1 MSLRRDHGSDN
12 QLWISYVKTLGQ
24 SRNWV
29 PRSSLF
35 RRWDE
40 QSRAEA
46 IFAKKASIP
55 QKRGDVT
62 HFCTCVIV
70 FWGSVGSIA
79 YLLLALSVCC
89 WKQYILLEAS
99 RLIVSGTDFY
109 FLGGDVLS

>member
-46 IFAKKASIP
+46 IFAKKASVP
-55 QKRGDVT
+55 QKGGMLLTFVPVLLSSGVLLGALLI
-62 HFCTCVIV
+62 FCWPCPCA
-70 FWGSVGSIA
+70 VGS
-79 YLLLALSVCC
+79 STFC
-89 WKQYILLEAS
+89 
-99 RLIVSGTDFY
+99 
-109 FLGGDVLS
+109 

>member
-29 PRSSLF
+29 PQSSLF

-46 IFAKKASIP
+46 IFAKKASVP
-55 QKRGDVT
+55 QKGGMLLTFVPVLLSSG
-62 HFCTCVIV
+62 FCWEHCLS
-70 FWGSVGSIA
+70 SVG
-79 YLLLALSVCC
+79 LVRV
-89 WKQYILLEAS
+89 LLEAVHS
-99 RLIVSGTDFY
+99 VRSIKADCQW
-109 FLGGDVLS
+109 D